1 MTMSHN
7 KQCLGIKVL
16 YCFMFT
22 EGNQKPKENEA
33 KKKEKTAK
41 SATHAETKG
50 QVYGTD
56 EEVFWYTLCKALLDT

>member
-1 MTMSHN
+1 
-7 KQCLGIKVL
+7 
-16 YCFMFT
+16 MFT

-41 SATHAETKG
+41 SATHAETEG

>member
-1 MTMSHN
+1 
-7 KQCLGIKVL
+7 
-16 YCFMFT
+16 MFT

-41 SATHAETKG
+41 SAETKG